1 MPNPNQEGGRER
13 CFCPWGQ
20 QETHCPGGRE
30 QDAHP
35 IIPKLLIKWVEIFFL
50 EIIHLCLWLKYRK
63 YK

>member
-1 MPNPNQEGGRER
+1 MPDPNQEGGRER
-13 CFCPWGQ
+13 SFCPWGR

-50 EIIHLCLWLKYRK
+50 T
-63 YK
+63 